1 MATTPKAPAKKP
13 AAPKAAPAKAAA
25 PKAAAAKAPAAAKA
39 AAPAKKAA
47 PAAKAA
53 APATLPKG
61 VATGR
66 IAQIIGAVVDV
77 EFDGHLPA
85 IMNALETSNTDQ
97 RTGQPFRLVLEVA
110 QHLGENTVRTIAMDT
125 TEGLTRG
132 QPVVDTGAGITVP
145 VGPATLGRIM
155 NVIGEP
161 IDEAGP
167 IATTFTSTIHR
178 EAPSFAEQ
186 STSAEVLVT
195 GIKVV
200 DLLCPYTKGGKIGLF
215 GGAGVGKTVTMQELI
230 NNIAKAYGGYSVLA
244 GVGERTR
251 EGNDLYHEMI
261 ESNVNVDPKK
271 NGSTEGSKCTLVY
284 GQMNEPPGARARV
297 ALTGLAQ
304 AEYFR
309 DQEGKD
315 VLLFIDNI
323 FRFTQAGSEV
333 SALLGRI
340 PSAVGY
346 QPTLA
351 TEMGNLQERITSTNK
366 GSITSVQ
373 AIYVP
378 ADDLTDPAP
387 ATSFA
392 HLDATTV
399 LSRDI
404 AAQAIFPAVDPL
416 DSTSRIMDPLVIGEE
431 HYAVARRVQETL
443 QQYKALKDIIAIL
456 GMDEL
461 SEEDKLTV
469 ARARKIQKFLSQPF
483 HVAEQFTNMPG
494 VFVSLEDTIRSFKAV
509 VDGEYDH
516 LPEAA
521 FYNVGTIEDAVA
533 KAEQLAAEA

>member
-1 MATTPKAPAKKP
+1 MATTTAKKP
-13 AAPKAAPAKAAA
+13 AAKKPAPAAKGKAPAKAAA
-25 PKAAAAKAPAAAKA
+25 APKAVAK
-39 AAPAKKAA
+39 
-47 PAAKAA
+47 
-53 APATLPKG
+53 KG

-66 IAQIIGAVVDV
+66 LVQIIGAVVDV
-77 EFDGHLPA
+77 EFEGHLPP
-85 IMNALETSNTDQ
+85 ILSALETTNTDQ

-167 IATTFTSTIHR
+167 IASTFTSTIHR

-195 GIKVV
+195 GIKVI

-261 ESNVNVDPKK
+261 ESNVNIDPKK
-271 NGSTEGSKCTLVY
+271 AGSAAGSKCALVY

-297 ALTGLAQ
+297 ALTGLSV

-404 AAQAIFPAVDPL
+404 ASLGIFP
-416 DSTSRIMDPLVIGEE
+416 
-431 HYAVARRVQETL
+431 
-443 QQYKALKDIIAIL
+443 
-456 GMDEL
+456 
-461 SEEDKLTV
+461 
-469 ARARKIQKFLSQPF
+469 
-483 HVAEQFTNMPG
+483 
-494 VFVSLEDTIRSFKAV
+494 
-509 VDGEYDH
+509 
-516 LPEAA
+516 
-521 FYNVGTIEDAVA
+521 
-533 KAEQLAAEA
+533 